1 VSELENTMPSAAT
14 RDAFGKALAEIG
26 ERFPQVVALDADL
39 AKSTK
44 SEHFAK
50 KFPERFFEMGIAE
63 ANMCA
68 TAAGL
73 ALAGKIPFAC
83 SFACFITGQFAE
95 IRIAVA
101 YSQAPVRLVG
111 THAGV
116 AIGEDGHSQMGLE
129 DIALMRTLPG
139 MAVIQP
145 ADDLETAAAVEH
157 LVKNVG
163 GPAYLRLT
171 RQKVDRVHA
180 DGYKFQFGK
189 VDTLRAGD
197 DVAILATG
205 GPVKAALDAAEK
217 LAGEGLSV
225 RVVNVHTIKPLDADG
240 IEKIARECGRI
251 VTVEDHTVM
260 AGMGGAVCEAVADR
274 HPVPVRRLGVQDVFG
289 ESGSPEDL
297 IKKFGLDA
305 ESIAE
310 STRAFCRA
318 TSAAV

>member
-1 VSELENTMPSAAT
+1 MPATAT
-14 RDAFGKALAEIG
+14 RAAFGKALVELG
-26 ERFPQVVALDADL
+26 ERCPDVVVLDADL

-44 SEHFAK
+44 SEAFAK

-73 ALAGKIPFAC
+73 ALSGKIPFAC

-101 YSQAPVRLVG
+101 YSEACVRLVG

-139 MAVIQP
+139 MMVIQP
-145 ADDLETAAAVEH
+145 GDDIEAEQVVKYLATREH
-157 LVKNVG
+157 P

-171 RQKVDRVHA
+171 RQNVERVHDDNYRFQPGKLDVLR
-180 DGYKFQFGK
+180 DG
-189 VDTLRAGD
+189 A
-197 DVAILATG
+197 DVAILASG
-205 GPVKAALDAAEK
+205 GPLKGALDAAEL
-217 LAGEGLSV
+217 LAKDGISAA
-225 RVVNVHTIKPLDADG
+225 VVNVHTIKPLDVNSLA
-240 IEKIARECGRI
+240 EIAKRTGRI

-260 AGMGGAVCEAVADR
+260 GGLGGAVCEALADSF
-274 HPVPVRRLGVQDVFG
+274 PVPVRRLGVQDVFG
-289 ESGSPEDL
+289 ESGRPEEMIDRHRL
-297 IKKFGLDA
+297 HPQG
-305 ESIAE
+305 IAAD
-310 STRAFCRA
+310 TLAFCNEA
-318 TSAAV
+318 SAAV